1 MNPIRESLTSLVEN
15 QVALLMALQ
24 EKGVLSNG
32 DIEKHLPLARHL
44 VEQEVAKK
52 REDFRKEHP
61 GVIELMELF
70 G

>member
-24 EKGVLSNG
+24 EKGVLSND

-52 REDFRKEHP
+52 REEFRKEHP

>member
-15 QVALLMALQ
+15 QVAMLMALQ
-24 EKGVLSNG
+24 EKGVLSND

-44 VEQEVAKK
+44 VEQAVAEK

>member
-24 EKGVLSNG
+24 EKGVLSND